1 MELELKQASSLAK
14 LALTGVVREF
24 PNKPDHVLNGP
35 SDAQTP
41 RTLHPAFYGCYDW
54 HSAVH
59 SHWLLVRLL
68 DVSPDLPE
76 ATRIKAL
83 LAEHLSAKNL
93 AAELAYVKQPSRL
106 SFERPYG
113 WAWFFKLT
121 EALLARPDL
130 AKESTAMRPLAE
142 CFAERLIDW
151 LPRQRYPIRT
161 GVHSNT
167 AFALAFSLDYAR
179 ATNHKALEKAVTD
192 AALRF
197 YGQDR
202 EAPVAWEPNGNDF
215 FSPALMEADLMRRIL
230 AAAEFRSWFAGFI
243 PDVERCTLLTPAVVS
258 DRGDAQG
265 VHLDGLNLS
274 RAWCLKGIAPAL
286 PEKTVLQNAA
296 QAHLDAALQ
305 HVESGD
311 FLGEHWLG
319 TFALYALTC

>member
-1 MELELKQASSLAK
+1 MKIEPKQASSFAK
-14 LALTGVVREF
+14 LALAGVVREF
-24 PNKPDHVLNGP
+24 PHKPDHVLNGP
-35 SDAQTP
+35 SDARTP
-41 RTLHPAFYGCYDW
+41 RELHPAFYGCYDW

-59 SHWLLVRLL
+59 SHWLMVRLL
-68 DVSPDLPE
+68 DVPNLPE
-76 ATRIKAL
+76 APGIKAL
-83 LAEHLSAKNL
+83 LAEHLSIGNL
-93 AAELAYVKQPSRL
+93 EAELAYVKQPSRL

-121 EALLARPDL
+121 EALLVRPDM
-130 AKESTAMRPLAE
+130 AKESAAMRPLAE

-167 AFALAFSLDYAR
+167 AFALAFALDYAR
-179 ATNHKALEKAVTD
+179 TANHKALERAVTE
-192 AALRF
+192 AALRL

-202 EAPVAWEPNGNDF
+202 DAPVAWEPSGNDF

-230 AAAEFRSWFAGFI
+230 DAGAFRDWFAEFI
-243 PDVERCTLLTPAVVS
+243 PNVERCALLTPAVVS

-274 RAWCLKGIAPAL
+274 RAWCLKGIAAAL
-286 PEKTVLQNAA
+286 PAKAVLLHDAA
-296 QAHLDAALQ
+296 QVHLDAALQ